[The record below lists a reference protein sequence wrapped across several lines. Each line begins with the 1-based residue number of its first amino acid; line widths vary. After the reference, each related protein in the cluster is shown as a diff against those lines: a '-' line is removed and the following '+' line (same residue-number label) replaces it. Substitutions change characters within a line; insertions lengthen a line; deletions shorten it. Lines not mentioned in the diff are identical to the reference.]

1 MVMNKIPKG
10 YKQTEVGIIPED
22 WEVKKLNKLSD
33 VRDGTHDSP
42 KYVKNGIIF
51 ITSKNIIDGKLDFSD
66 VTYITKEDEEQIN
79 KRSKV
84 DKGDI
89 LMSMIGTIGNC
100 VLIDFIPNFCI
111 KNVALIKPNNVDN
124 LFLCQL
130 LNSNYYQTYINDRL
144 DGGIQKF
151 ISLGT
156 LRELDIPFP
165 KNQKEQ
171 SAIAE
176 ALSDVDALISS
187 LDELIAK
194 KRNIKQGAMQELLT
208 GKRRLPGFSGE
219 WEEKRMSDCFNFSGG
234 YSASREQL
242 SQEGYCYLHYGDI
255 HGSSKT
261 FIDVNEEYSEIPKLN
276 IDLKKISKKSFLCEG
291 DVVFVDASE
300 DDEGAS
306 RHIVIF
312 NSNAIPYISGLHTIV
327 SKSKNNLIDNNYK
340 RYCFQPEY
348 VKSQFKFYAA
358 GTKVTGIS
366 KTNIAK
372 IFINLPPTLE
382 EQSSIAAVLSDMDA
396 AIEQLERKRDKYK
409 QIKQG
414 MMQELLTGKT
424 RLI

>member
-1 MVMNKIPKG
+1 MNKVPKG
-10 YKQTEVGIIPED
+10 YKQTEVGVIPETWD
-22 WEVKKLNKLSD
+22 FDKLGQIAAKIASGKSKIKSESD
-33 VRDGTHDSP
+33 TYPLYGSTGMIG
-42 KYVKNGIIF
+42 Y
-51 ITSKNIIDGKLDFSD
+51 SKNFDYEGEKILVARVGANAGTVNRVDGKYSVSDNTLIVDLKKDYNFSYIFYFLRYFNPSKMIFGSGQPL
-66 VTYITKEDEEQIN
+66 VTGSQ
-79 KRSKV
+79 
-84 DKGDI
+84 
-89 LMSMIGTIGNC
+89 L
-100 VLIDFIPNFCI
+100 
-111 KNVALIKPNNVDN
+111 KNIEIA
-124 LFLCQL
+124 
-130 LNSNYYQTYINDRL
+130 
-144 DGGIQKF
+144 
-151 ISLGT
+151 
-156 LRELDIPFP
+156 FP
-165 KNQKEQ
+165 LAKTEQ

-208 GKRRLPGFSGE
+208 GKRRLPGFSGK
-219 WEEKRMSDCFNFSGG
+219 WEEKRMGDCFNFSGG

-261 FIDVNEEYSEIPKLN
+261 FIDVDEEYSEIPKLK

-340 RYCFQPEY
+340 RYCFQSDY

-382 EQSSIAAVLSDMDA
+382 EQSAIAAVLSDMDA
-396 AIEQLERKRDKYK
+396 EIEQLEEKRDKYK
-409 QIKQG
+409 QVKQG
-414 MMQELLTGKT
+414 MMQELLTGKK